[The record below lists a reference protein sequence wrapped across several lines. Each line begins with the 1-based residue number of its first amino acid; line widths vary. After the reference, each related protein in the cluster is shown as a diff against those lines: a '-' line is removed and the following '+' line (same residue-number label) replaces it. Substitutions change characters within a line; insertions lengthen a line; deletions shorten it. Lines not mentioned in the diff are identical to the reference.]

1 LLLGQLLGPPL
12 GLLSSHLAEG
22 VAAVAIAV
30 PIGGVSARIA
40 VRFAGQVAAP
50 ILPMVF
56 VDLMVAA
63 SSAAL
68 APQNGLIATL
78 ALGWT
83 LTLLGCIDVLA
94 FRLPDVIT
102 LPLMVS
108 GLLLGPALLATPF
121 EDHLIGAVAGY
132 GVIALLG
139 WVFARLRGQD
149 GIGLGD
155 AKLLACAG
163 AWLGWRPLPN
173 LVLIA
178 AAGGLVW
185 VAAAVVWRGKRA
197 LAEPIPFGLPLSGAF
212 WILWLLAGAPSAI

>member
-1 LLLGQLLGPPL
+1 M
-12 GLLSSHLAEG
+12 
-22 VAAVAIAV
+22 
-30 PIGGVSARIA
+30 A
-40 VRFAGQVAAP
+40 VRFAHQAP
-50 ILPMVF
+50 PPSLPMIL
-56 VDLMVAA
+56 VDVVVAA

-68 APQNGLIATL
+68 APHDGLLATV

-83 LTLLGCIDVLA
+83 LALLGCIDVLA

-102 LPLMVS
+102 LPLMVA
-108 GLLLGPALLATPF
+108 GLLLGPGLLGTPI

-178 AAGGLVW
+178 AAGGLIW